1 MVCSKCFLLVFS
13 LGYEKAL
20 GTTVALIFCVQI
32 ASDFDAFKSRPVG
45 DGPSSSEEGLGKI
58 RPKNADEGRSKT
70 RDIY

>member
-1 MVCSKCFLLVFS
+1 MLVFS

-32 ASDFDAFKSRPVG
+32 ASDFEAFKSRTVG
-45 DGPSSSEEGLGKI
+45 DGPSCSEESFSKI